1 MFKFEQQND
10 TTLMKKKYK
19 APEILVAITK
29 IEGNMLGALS
39 CHEEM
44 GDEGQLGKGNVF
56 IYDEDLPKAKNLWD
70 EEK

>member
-1 MFKFEQQND
+1 M
-10 TTLMKKKYK
+10 
-19 APEILVAITK
+19 AITK
-29 IEGNMLGALS
+29 TEGYMLGALS
-39 CHEEM
+39 CHEEI